1 MKIGEISTLTGL
13 SISSL
18 RYYDSKGLLP
28 NLKRDK
34 EGNRIFTKKDIQS
47 LKVIECLKI
56 SEMKIK
62 DIKKI
67 HGLD

>member
-34 EGNRIFTKKDIQS
+34 EGNRIFTKKTFN
-47 LKVIECLKI
+47 L
-56 SEMKIK
+56 
-62 DIKKI
+62 
-67 HGLD
+67 